1 MNDIG
6 GFQIDE
12 IMRRLPHRYPL
23 LLVDRVTECV
33 LGERI
38 TALKN
43 VTVNEEFFNGHFPR
57 RPVMPGV
64 LIVEALTQAAGI
76 LLFVTENAYADE
88 DHEFYFAGI
97 DNARFRNPVIPG
109 DQVVLKATLRRKIRT
124 IWKFDTVAEVDGAEV
139 CSASIMVMAN

>member
-1 MNDIG
+1 MNNIG

-12 IMRRLPHRYPL
+12 ILRRLPHRYPF
-23 LLVDRVTECV
+23 LLVDRVKECV
-33 LGERI
+33 LGQRI
-38 TALKN
+38 VALKN
-43 VTVNEEFFNGHFPR
+43 VTANEEFFNGHFPR

-97 DNARFRNPVIPG
+97 DKARFRNPVVPG
-109 DQVVLKATLRRKIRT
+109 DQVILKASLERKIRT
-124 IWKFDTVAEVDGAEV
+124 IWKFRTVAEVDGTEV
-139 CSASIMVMAN
+139 CSASIMVMAS